1 MSSLKKKTNLLNE
14 PKSFLKKHPE
24 IKSFDI
30 VMHDCNAIGRGK
42 IIRRNELLKLYES
55 GRQFPLS
62 LLGMDITGED
72 VPDTG
77 LILEQ
82 GDGDIKAW
90 PIPKSLNVIHKSNPS
105 RGELFMTMSDIDGN
119 KLDIDPRNVLE
130 TKINSFKKDGIKLCG
145 AFELEFFLVANELD
159 EYGKLQP
166 AKSIIGKKRS
176 HRKTDVYSVDNLH
189 GILPLI
195 DDIYDAANAAGI
207 EAETIIS
214 EYAPGQYELTLKHQ
228 NDLLKAADDIIR
240 LKRIVRSQSRAH
252 GVTACFMAKPME
264 GTSGS
269 GMHFHISMYD
279 KKDKNI
285 FSEKSKNNLNPNLLN
300 ALGGLTK
307 TMGESMLIFAP
318 NANSWR
324 RLVLG
329 SYAPVTPNWGLD
341 NRSVAFRIPSSN
353 SKNRRIEHRVSGV
366 DANPYLVALT
376 VISAMNYGI
385 KNKIKAPDQTKGN
398 AYEQKSKFKNNMPH
412 DWSSA
417 ILAAKKSKFL
427 KDTLGADLHR
437 AFIAIKEMEY
447 QKVAST
453 VSELDIDLYLNAI

>member
-1 MSSLKKKTNLLNE
+1 MPILKKKTNLLSE

-90 PIPKSLNVIHKSNPS
+90 PIAKSLNVIHKSNPP

-119 KLDIDPRNVLE
+119 KLNIDPRNVLE
-130 TKINSFKKDGIKLCG
+130 TKINSLKKNGIKLCG

-159 EYGKLQP
+159 QYGKLQP

-189 GILPLI
+189 GMLPLI
-195 DDIYDAANAAGI
+195 NDIYDATNAAGI

-240 LKRIVRSQSRAH
+240 LKRIIRSQSRAH

-264 GTSGS
+264 GASGS
-269 GMHFHISMYD
+269 GMHFHVSMYD

-285 FSEKSKNNLNPNLLN
+285 FSENSKNKLNPKLLN

-307 TMGESMLIFAP
+307 TMGESMLVFAP

-341 NRSVAFRIPSSN
+341 NRSVAFRIPSS
-353 SKNRRIEHRVSGV
+353 SSMNRRIEHRVSGV

-376 VISAMNYGI
+376 VISAIDYGI
-385 KNKIKAPDQTKGN
+385 KNKLKAPNQTKGN
-398 AYEQKSKFKNNMPH
+398 AYEQKSKSINNMPH
-412 DWSSA
+412 DWSSS

-427 KDTLGADLHR
+427 KDTLGPDLHR

>member
-1 MSSLKKKTNLLNE
+1 MKKNDSKKYIAE
-14 PKSFLKKHPE
+14 AKKFLDKNPL
-24 IKSFDI
+24 IKSVDI
-30 VMHDCNAIGRGK
+30 VLHDVNGVGRGK
-42 IIRRNELLKLYES
+42 IIRRHELLKLYES

-72 VPDTG
+72 VPETG

-90 PIPKSLNVIHKSNPS
+90 PITSSLKPIYNSKPP
-105 RGELFMTMSDIDGN
+105 RGELFMTMSDIEGN
-119 KLDIDPRNVLE
+119 KLNIDPRNVLE
-130 TKINSFKKDGIKLCG
+130 ASVNQCEKEGIRLCG
-145 AFELEFFLVANELD
+145 AFELEFFLVSNDLD
-159 EYGKLQP
+159 QYGKLQP

-189 GILPLI
+189 GMLPLLN
-195 DDIYDAANAAGI
+195 DIYEATAIAGI
-207 EAETIIS
+207 EAETVIS

-228 NDLLKAADDIIR
+228 KNLLKAADDIVR
-240 LKRIVRSQSRAH
+240 LKRIIRSQARAH

-264 GTSGS
+264 NVSGS
-269 GMHFHISMYD
+269 GMHFHVSMYNNKGD
-279 KKDKNI
+279 NI
-285 FSEKSKNNLNPNLLN
+285 FAEKNSNTLNPNLN
-300 ALGGLTK
+300 HALGGLAK
-307 TMGESMLIFAP
+307 TMGECMLVFAP

-324 RLVLG
+324 RLDLG
-329 SYAPVTPNWGLD
+329 SYAPVTPNWGQD

-376 VISAMNYGI
+376 VLSAMRFGM
-385 KNKIKAPDQTKGN
+385 KNKIKAPSQTKGN
-398 AYEQKSKFKNNMPH
+398 AYKQKSSSKFHMPH

-417 ILAAKKSKFL
+417 ILSAKKSKFL
-427 KDTLGADLHR
+427 KETLGPDLHK

>member
-1 MSSLKKKTNLLNE
+1 MPILKKKTNLLSE

-90 PIPKSLNVIHKSNPS
+90 PIAKSLNVIHKSNPP

-119 KLDIDPRNVLE
+119 KLNIDPRNVLE
-130 TKINSFKKDGIKLCG
+130 TKINSFKKNGIKLCG

-159 EYGKLQP
+159 QYGKLQP

-189 GILPLI
+189 GMLPLI
-195 DDIYDAANAAGI
+195 NDIYDATNAAGI

-240 LKRIVRSQSRAH
+240 LKRIIRSQSRAH

-264 GTSGS
+264 GASGS
-269 GMHFHISMYD
+269 GMHFHVSMYD

-285 FSEKSKNNLNPNLLN
+285 FSEKSKNKLNPKLLN

-307 TMGESMLIFAP
+307 TMGESMLVFAP

-341 NRSVAFRIPSSN
+341 NRSVAFRIPSS
-353 SKNRRIEHRVSGV
+353 SSMNRRIEHRVSGV

-376 VISAMNYGI
+376 VISAIDYGI
-385 KNKIKAPDQTKGN
+385 KNKLKAPNQTKGN
-398 AYEQKSKFKNNMPH
+398 AYKQKSKSINNMPH
-412 DWSSA
+412 DWSSS

-427 KDTLGADLHR
+427 IDTLGPDLHR

>member
-1 MSSLKKKTNLLNE
+1 MPILKKKTNLLSE

-90 PIPKSLNVIHKSNPS
+90 PIAKSLNVIHKSNPP

-119 KLDIDPRNVLE
+119 KLNIDPRNVLE
-130 TKINSFKKDGIKLCG
+130 TKINSFKKNGIKLCG

-159 EYGKLQP
+159 QYGKLQP

-189 GILPLI
+189 GMLPLI
-195 DDIYDAANAAGI
+195 NDVYDATNAAGI

-240 LKRIVRSQSRAH
+240 LKRIIRSQSRAH

-264 GTSGS
+264 GASGS
-269 GMHFHISMYD
+269 GMHFHVSMYD

-285 FSEKSKNNLNPNLLN
+285 FSEKSKNKLNPKLLN

-307 TMGESMLIFAP
+307 TMGESMLVFAP

-341 NRSVAFRIPSSN
+341 NRSVAFRIPSS
-353 SKNRRIEHRVSGV
+353 SSMNRRIEHRVSGV

-376 VISAMNYGI
+376 VISAIDYGI
-385 KNKIKAPDQTKGN
+385 KNKLKAPNQTKGN
-398 AYEQKSKFKNNMPH
+398 AYEQKSKSINNMPH
-412 DWSSA
+412 DWSSS

-427 KDTLGADLHR
+427 IDTLGPDLHR